1 MRVLLTN
8 LAVLLLAET
17 ASALQ
22 LSSAIATCR
31 APALRRSTTPQLSLS
46 PEDEPNPEDASEY
59 SVDWDTAWSKEIS
72 SREEG
77 TQQWRPEGREAVT
90 EQQLATARATK
101 AMDDASFNMQM
112 AATVRITARF
122 LSLSLCAHAC
132 PPLPHA
138 GLEVLDRHPRRPLD
152 RDRADWPPGS
162 AADVRDLRHRACC
175 AIEACSGRAA
185 EKSSRCT

>member
-22 LSSAIATCR
+22 LSSIAIATCR
-31 APALRRSTTPQLSLS
+31 TPALRRSTTPQLSLS

-122 LSLSLCAHAC
+122 LSLSLF
-132 PPLPHA
+132 
-138 GLEVLDRHPRRPLD
+138 VLT
-152 RDRADWPPGS
+152 RALLCHTQDW
-162 AADVRDLRHRACC
+162 RFWI
-175 AIEACSGRAA
+175 AILAVLSIGTALIGHQDQPQTYA
-185 EKSSRCT
+185 I

>member
-8 LAVLLLAET
+8 LAVLILAET
-17 ASALQ
+17 ACALQ
-22 LSSAIATCR
+22 LSAIACR

-122 LSLSLCAHAC
+122 LSLSLF
-132 PPLPHA
+132 
-138 GLEVLDRHPRRPLD
+138 VLT
-152 RDRADWPPGS
+152 RALLCHTQDW
-162 AADVRDLRHRACC
+162 RFWI
-175 AIEACSGRAA
+175 AILAVLSIGTALIGHQDQPQTYA
-185 EKSSRCT
+185 I

>member
-1 MRVLLTN
+1 MRVLLTKPRSPTPRRDGERV
-8 LAVLLLAET
+8 A
-17 ASALQ
+17 
-22 LSSAIATCR
+22 AILHR
-31 APALRRSTTPQLSLS
+31 HRHVPRSALRRSTTPQLSLS

-122 LSLSLCAHAC
+122 LSLSLCFVRVPSFAT
-132 PPLPHA
+132 
-138 GLEVLDRHPRRPLD
+138 RRTG
-152 RDRADWPPGS
+152 GS
-162 AADVRDLRHRACC
+162 G
-175 AIEACSGRAA
+175 SPSSP
-185 EKSSRCT
+185 SSRSGPR

>member
-112 AATVRITARF
+112 AATVRDHGPLF
-122 LSLSLCAHAC
+122 LSLFVLTRALLCHTQDWRFWIAILA
-132 PPLPHA
+132 
-138 GLEVLDRHPRRPLD
+138 VLSIGTALIGHQDQPQTY
-152 RDRADWPPGS
+152 
-162 AADVRDLRHRACC
+162 
-175 AIEACSGRAA
+175 AI
-185 EKSSRCT
+185 